1 MNRTVSADTR
11 VRARR
16 RVVLPI
22 GDRLVAQLCKL
33 ERPAARA
40 VVCTL
45 AVLLCAPT
53 VIGGFAL
60 DDYILL
66 AQVTQHPSMPWAGS
80 APFDLFRWI
89 DPEHVGRLIDGQGMP
104 WWTFDQARCAF
115 FRPISSL
122 THALDYHLFSHA
134 ALWMHVHN
142 LVWFALLAWLVAK
155 AYAELLDSRQVA
167 GLATVMFALDSAH
180 GFAVGWISNRN
191 AIIVAVLGVATL
203 ICHHRARRNG
213 SIGFTLVASL
223 YFALALLAGEM
234 AVGVGGF
241 LLAYALF
248 LDQSPWRSR
257 ALAMTPYALIF
268 VAWAIVR
275 SAGHYGSYG
284 IGAYVDPLNEPLAF
298 LRTLPERW
306 VLLLGSQLGRLI
318 SDLHGLCPPRLAPW
332 FVAASVLTTGVGM
345 WFVWPALRA
354 RASLRFFALGAA
366 LAALPLAAT
375 IPADRLLLLVGFG
388 VMPPLAHAIFEGL
401 RTPRGFL
408 SGADLRKTRLRRYAA
423 LAQAGMHLLVDP
435 VLLPLTALSTTNVS
449 RYVDAAEASVPSDAA
464 ISQQVAIVASVPDSV
479 LLSYVP
485 AMREWNDKPHP
496 EKLYWL
502 DAMPGDALFER
513 RATDT
518 LRVTAPQGLFDR
530 RSEARGNRVAFRPG
544 DTVVLSEMTIEIREL
559 NADGRPSVCDFVFA
573 HDIESPHYRWQT
585 WDDGRLRSF
594 SVPKLGETTRLT
606 TSSI

>member
-1 MNRTVSADTR
+1 VSVDTR

-33 ERPAARA
+33 ERPAARGVLCA
-40 VVCTL
+40 L
-45 AVLLCAPT
+45 AVALCAPT
-53 VIGGFAL
+53 ILGGFAL

-66 AQVTQHPSMPWAGS
+66 AQVTQHPSMAWAGS

-89 DPEHVGRLIDGQGMP
+89 DPQHVGRLIDGQGMP
-104 WWTFDQARCAF
+104 WWTFERARCAF
-115 FRPISSL
+115 FRPLSSL
-122 THALDYHLFSHA
+122 THALDYRLFSHDA
-134 ALWMHVHN
+134 VWMHVHN
-142 LVWFALLAWLVAK
+142 LLWFALLTWLVAK

-191 AIIVAVLGVATL
+191 AIIVAVLSVATV
-203 ICHHRARRNG
+203 ICHHRARRDA
-213 SIGFTLVASL
+213 SVGFALVASL
-223 YFALALLAGEM
+223 YFVLALLAGEM
-234 AVGVGGF
+234 AVGVCGF
-241 LLAYALF
+241 LFAYALF
-248 LDQSPWRSR
+248 LDRARWRARVLS
-257 ALAMTPYALIF
+257 LAPYAMLF
-268 VAWAIVR
+268 AVWAVVR

-284 IGAYVDPLNEPLAF
+284 IGAYVDPLTEPLAF

-306 VLLLGSQLGRLI
+306 FLLLGSQLGRLI

-332 FVAASVLTTGVGM
+332 FVAASVLTTLVGI

-388 VMPPLAHAIFEGL
+388 VMPALAHAIFEGL

-408 SGADLRKTRLRRYAA
+408 SGADLRYTRLRRYAA

-435 VLLPLTALSTTNVS
+435 VLLPLAALSTTNVA
-449 RYVDAAEASVPSDAA
+449 RYTDAAEASVPADAA
-464 ISQQVAIVASVPDSV
+464 IAQQVSIVASVPDSV

-485 AMREWNDKPHP
+485 AMREWNGKPHP
-496 EKLYWL
+496 QKLYWL
-502 DAMPGDALFER
+502 NAMPGDALFER
-513 RATDT
+513 RADDT
-518 LRVTAPQGLFDR
+518 LRVIAPQGLFDR
-530 RSEARGNRVAFRPG
+530 RSEARGDRFAFRPG
-544 DTVVLSEMTIEIREL
+544 DKIVLSELTIEVREL
-559 NADGRPSVCDFVFA
+559 NADGRPSVCDFKFA
-573 HDIESPHYRWQT
+573 HALEWPHYRWQT
-585 WDDGRLRSF
+585 WDDGELRSF
-594 SVPKLGETTRLT
+594 SVPKLGETKRVT
-606 TSSI
+606 TSAI